1 MTMFAVVNYNDYRKE
16 VDFKIHMVTNDIEE
30 AKKIAFQH
38 SVKLLQEVRKDNKDA
53 DKDNQCEYK
62 ITTNNES
69 KNYVQCLNKIVMTY
83 TVICVLQRKNKAPK
97 LEYAETSIYAVVEL
111 PREINETDDE
121 NGVIDSSLLCNDYYP
136 AHYSSDDE
144 SEE

>member
-1 MTMFAVVNYNDYRKE
+1 MTMFSVVQYNDYRKE

-38 SVKLLQEVRKDNKDA
+38 SVKLLQEVRKDDT

-111 PREINETDDE
+111 PREINKTEDG

>member
-1 MTMFAVVNYNDYRKE
+1 MTMFSVVQYNDYRKE
-16 VDFKIHMVTNDIEE
+16 VDFKIHMVTNDFEE

-38 SVKLLQEVRKDNKDA
+38 SVKLLQEVRKDDTN
-53 DKDNQCEYK
+53 KDNQCEYK

-111 PREINETDDE
+111 PREINETGV
-121 NGVIDSSLLCNDYYP
+121 GVIDSSLLCNDYYP

>member
-38 SVKLLQEVRKDNKDA
+38 SVKLLQEVRKDDKDA

-111 PREINETDDE
+111 PREINKDGV
-121 NGVIDSSLLCNDYYP
+121 GVIDSSLLCNDYYP

>member
-1 MTMFAVVNYNDYRKE
+1 MTMFSVVQYNDYRKE

-38 SVKLLQEVRKDNKDA
+38 SVKLLQEVRKDDTN
-53 DKDNQCEYK
+53 KDNQCEYK

-69 KNYVQCLNKIVMTY
+69 KNYVQCLNKTIMTY
-83 TVICVLQRKNKAPK
+83 TVICVLKRKNKAPK

-121 NGVIDSSLLCNDYYP
+121 NGFIDSSLLCNDYYP

>member
-38 SVKLLQEVRKDNKDA
+38 SSKLLKEMQKDNK

-69 KNYVQCLNKIVMTY
+69 KNYVKCLNKIVMTY
-83 TVICVLQRKNKAPK
+83 TVICVLKRKNKAPK

-111 PREINETDDE
+111 PREIKETGDE
-121 NGVIDSSLLCNDYYP
+121 NRDGNIDSSLLCNDYYP
-136 AHYSSDDE
+136 EHYSSDDD

>member
-38 SVKLLQEVRKDNKDA
+38 SVKLLQEVRKDDT

-69 KNYVQCLNKIVMTY
+69 KNYVQCLNKVVMTY

-111 PREINETDDE
+111 PREINKDE
-121 NGVIDSSLLCNDYYP
+121 NGFIDSSLLCNDYYP

>member
-1 MTMFAVVNYNDYRKE
+1 MTMFSVVQYNDYRKE

-38 SVKLLQEVRKDNKDA
+38 SVKLLQEVRKDDT

-111 PREINETDDE
+111 PREINKTEDG
-121 NGVIDSSLLCNDYYP
+121 NGAIDSSLLCNDYYP

>member
-38 SVKLLQEVRKDNKDA
+38 SVKLLQEVRKDDKDA

-111 PREINETDDE
+111 PREINED
-121 NGVIDSSLLCNDYYP
+121 GFIDSSLLCNDYYP